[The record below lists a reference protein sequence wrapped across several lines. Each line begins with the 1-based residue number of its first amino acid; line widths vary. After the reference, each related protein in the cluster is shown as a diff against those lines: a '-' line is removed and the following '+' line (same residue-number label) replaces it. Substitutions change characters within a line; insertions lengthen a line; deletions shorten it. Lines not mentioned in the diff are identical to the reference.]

1 MGSREV
7 LFFFL
12 KLGELTAC
20 VRADRSESVEGGID
34 ARERELLE

>member
-7 LFFFL
+7 FFFF
-12 KLGELTAC
+12 KLGEVTAC
-20 VRADRSESVEGGID
+20 VCADRSDSVEGGID